1 MTCHPGRSEAVSRD
15 PDRLGP
21 GQVLRTFRDDNSDG
35 CPFSEHLWTAPPWQ
49 EILVGH
55 LQVGR

>member
-1 MTCHPGRSEAVSRD
+1 MAFSSPGAVS
-15 PDRLGP
+15 
-21 GQVLRTFRDDNSDG
+21 F
-35 CPFSEHLWTAPPWQ
+35 CEHLWTAPPWQ